1 MKTGPTCW
9 GLFAPLLLLCCAA
22 KHPASG
28 NELDLPGY
36 QGIQLERGSQNH
48 LVLRGQA
55 NNQSATFII
64 DTGSAITFLRG
75 DRAGKLGVI
84 ASGGDYVLAPGKSL
98 QRASVNLRAGTMDF
112 GKIMIGLADPTQRA
126 GALPT
131 DGSIGLDLLRRYKAV
146 VNCRTKQV
154 FFKTAPSSMD
164 LAATTA
170 GRGFARIP
178 IREDRHGYLMVA
190 CSLGGKSGRMMVDT
204 GAFVT
209 IMNETALR
217 YRGVT
222 GENSN
227 LTAGNFDGK
236 VQRLQVATIDN
247 LKIGPVAI
255 AARELAMMNLT
266 GEAGPRK
273 SLRMGFSYVEATE
286 RRDIGGEVF
295 FGLLGNDLLD
305 HLHGIIDL
313 ENMNLFLK

>member
-1 MKTGPTCW
+1 
-9 GLFAPLLLLCCAA
+9 LLLLCCAA

-28 NELDLPGY
+28 NELDPPGY
-36 QGIQLERGSQNH
+36 KGMRLERGSQNH

-55 NNQSATFII
+55 NNQPATFII
-64 DTGSAITFLRG
+64 DTASAITFLRG
-75 DRAGKLGVI
+75 DRAGKLGVV
-84 ASGGDYVLAPGKSL
+84 ASGGDYVIAPGKSL
-98 QRASVNLRAGTMDF
+98 QRAYVDLRAGAMDF
-112 GKIMIGLADPTQRA
+112 GKIVIGLADPARRA
-126 GALPT
+126 GTLPA

-146 VNCRTKQV
+146 INCRTKEI
-154 FFKTAPSSMD
+154 FFKTGASGID
-164 LAATTA
+164 LGATTKA
-170 GRGFARIP
+170 QGFARIP

-217 YRGVT
+217 YRGVA

-236 VQRLQVATIDN
+236 VQRLQVVTIDN
-247 LKIGPVAI
+247 LKIGAVAI

-295 FGLLGNDLLD
+295 FGLLGNDLLN
-305 HLHGIIDL
+305 HLHAIIDL
-313 ENMNLFLK
+313 ESMTLFLK